1 MVQDHWG
8 EPSYKYNMSNEK
20 QLYKTPSVSAK
31 RTVQSPVTSKAY
43 RGMSTISNETQGVKL
58 YDIALIKQ
66 DIVNHFHIRYGEK
79 LENPEFGTII
89 WDVLYDPLTDALKEA
104 IVKNVSDILKYD
116 PRVSVQRI
124 IVDTYESGIQIE
136 CELSYLQYSISETL
150 QFRFDRQNGLI

>member
-1 MVQDHWG
+1 
-8 EPSYKYNMSNEK
+8 MSNEK

-79 LENPEFGTII
+79 LENPEFGAII

-104 IVKNVSDILKYD
+104 
-116 PRVSVQRI
+116 
-124 IVDTYESGIQIE
+124 
-136 CELSYLQYSISETL
+136 LS
-150 QFRFDRQNGLI
+150 